1 MISMRIMYID
11 DIDAHTDLLQADI
24 HTHLNSQNENIQFT
38 IEGADEMKL
47 PFLDALSSQKED
59 GHVSTKVYRKPVT
72 HTD

>member
-1 MISMRIMYID
+1 MISMSILNFSR
-11 DIDAHTDLLQADI
+11 HS
-24 HTHLNSQNENIQFT
+24 HLTSQNENIQFT
-38 IEGADEMKL
+38 IEGAYEMKL